1 MITGAEVATVAKA
14 GSSVAQGIKATLAQ
28 PESRWPN
35 AHEALMELY
44 IILDDWCTS
53 AEESNKAAHVAVSAR
68 LGLGSPPAPFL
79 GRGQMSGPPPQ
90 MAGHTYSQM
99 AGGGALSNVFPGYI
113 ERTTRDAE
121 AVLNPPV
128 PWLSRWRRSRSRAAA
143 RRTLRSMLRIYCPDL
158 LDAFEEA
165 VANRAKWVVEH
176 RRGFTATLADPQT
189 SLEVLRTMVDRMDGT
204 LNDLRAVRDDLREL
218 LHGQYPLR
226 PSTD

>member
-1 MITGAEVATVAKA
+1 
-14 GSSVAQGIKATLAQ
+14 
-28 PESRWPN
+28 
-35 AHEALMELY
+35 
-44 IILDDWCTS
+44 
-53 AEESNKAAHVAVSAR
+53 
-68 LGLGSPPAPFL
+68 
-79 GRGQMSGPPPQ
+79 
-90 MAGHTYSQM
+90 
-99 AGGGALSNVFPGYI
+99 
-113 ERTTRDAE
+113 
-121 AVLNPPV
+121 
-128 PWLSRWRRSRSRAAA
+128 
-143 RRTLRSMLRIYCPDL
+143 MLRIYCPDL